1 MIAITLEI
9 STQITMATW
18 TQSQNGDTGGRD
30 PI

>member
-18 TQSQNGDTGGRD
+18 TQIQNGDTPR
-30 PI
+30 I